1 MQQFSLYRSPLD
13 QANLGLPLM
22 VRSPL
27 SELVLALHIQ
37 ERSIARAILSPYRD
51 LRMFP
56 SSSEVTVHGEKHL
69 DELFD

>member
-1 MQQFSLYRSPLD
+1 
-13 QANLGLPLM
+13 M